1 MRRRTGLGIVAAL
14 ALLLAGNALA
24 QQAADNP
31 GPSFFRIGTGSTAGT
46 YYPIGGLLAQ
56 AISAPPGARAC
67 AEPGEC
73 GVPGLVASALAS
85 TGSVAN
91 AEAVQGGALESGFVQ
106 GDVAAWA
113 YSGGGIWQDRPKADK
128 LRAIA
133 NLYPEAIH
141 LVVRDGAQIES
152 VADLRGKRVSL
163 DEPGSGTLV
172 DARAILAGAGLS
184 ERDISPLYLTLD
196 EAGAAM
202 QQGQLDALFFVG
214 GYPAGA
220 IAELASQQPIR
231 ILPIDG
237 ALAQGLMGEHGFLA
251 RATIPAGTYDGQ
263 DADVATISV
272 GAQWVT
278 STDQPEALIHDI
290 TRALWSARSRRLLD
304 AGHARGRDI
313 APDRALQGIGIP
325 LHPGAARYY
334 REAGLLK

>member
-1 MRRRTGLGIVAAL
+1 MARWAGPGMIAAL
-14 ALLLAGNALA
+14 VLAAAPLA
-24 QQAADNP
+24 AEQVRDPAP
-31 GPSFFRIGTGSTAGT
+31 VFFRIGTASTAGT

-56 AISAPPGARAC
+56 AISAPPGAKSC
-67 AEPGEC
+67 ADAGEC
-73 GVPGLVASALAS
+73 GVPGVVASALAS

-91 AEAVQGGALESGFVQ
+91 VQAVQAGALESALVQ
-106 GDVAAWA
+106 GDVAAWTYA
-113 YSGGGIWQDRPKADK
+113 GKAQGQPPADK

-141 LVVRDGAQIES
+141 LVVRQHAGINS

-163 DEPGSGTLV
+163 DELGSGTLV
-172 DARAILAGAGLS
+172 DARIILAGAGLS
-184 ERDISPLYLTLD
+184 EHDITPMHLTLSQ
-196 EAGAAM
+196 AGAAM
-202 QQGQLDALFFVG
+202 AQDQLDALFFVG

-220 IAELASQQPIR
+220 IAELASQQPVR

-237 ALAQGLMGEHGFLA
+237 ALAQGLTKAHGFFS
-251 RATIPAGTYDGQ
+251 RSTIPAGTYDGQ
-263 DADVATISV
+263 EADVQTITI

-278 STDQPEALIHDI
+278 SADQPEALIHDI

-313 APDRALQGIGIP
+313 TPDRALQGIAIP

-334 REAGLLK
+334 RESGLLK